1 MPGPTDAPD
10 GRLPL
15 PAELSPR
22 GRGSRPA
29 RLRSRR
35 RRIARVASWTAVTAS
50 VLVLVLSGA
59 AFAYYEHL
67 NGNVSRVPVFSK
79 ITGHR
84 PAAAAD
90 GAQNILV
97 VGSDSRLGETHA
109 QLVQEHTT
117 SDGGA
122 LNTDTII
129 IVHLAPNNG
138 PATLISI
145 PRDSYV
151 PIPGHGVF
159 KINSA
164 YADGENDQPGNGPA
178 LLTQTVEN
186 LSGLHIDHFVSVG
199 FNQFITISNAI
210 GGVKVCV
217 LNPDLTQSTVID
229 DSGDH
234 TPAKYVGGA
243 YDKQYSG
250 TRLTKGVHTL
260 KGGSALSF
268 VRQRH
273 NLPNSDL
280 DRIHRQQR
288 FITGIVQKA
297 SHTTNPLTINQV
309 LEKATSSL
317 TVDSGLSGTALARLA
332 ARLKALKPADIRFA
346 TVPVAN
352 DNAMSPGG
360 VSYVQLDMARLH
372 TFFANVQAERDPNA
386 APPTPTATGLT
397 PADVSVTVL
406 NGSGVA
412 GGAGKARTALQG
424 YGYGVA
430 SIGNTDQ
437 TASTVIRYNPAD
449 AGAAAELK
457 KAVPSAQLVD
467 DATVTAGTVD
477 LVLGGDYSGTQDPAT
492 APSSAPKPSPSPS
505 SSAPAPGTTTA
516 GSLIAGKSIDG
527 VPCGP

>member
-22 GRGSRPA
+22 GRGSHPA
-29 RLRSRR
+29 APRSRGR
-35 RRIARVASWTAVTAS
+35 RVARVASWTAVTAS

-67 NGNVSRVPVFSK
+67 NGNVSRVPVFSR

-84 PAAAAD
+84 PAEAAD
-90 GAQNILV
+90 GAENILV
-97 VGSDSRLGETHA
+97 VGSDSRNGQTAA
-109 QLVQEHTT
+109 QLQQERTT
-117 SDGGA
+117 TDGGA
-122 LNTDTII
+122 VNTDTII
-129 IVHLAPNNG
+129 IVHLAPHDG

-159 KINSA
+159 KVNAA
-164 YADGENDQPGNGPA
+164 YADGENDQKGNGPA

-199 FNQFITISNAI
+199 FGQFIDISNAI

-217 LNPDLTQSTVID
+217 INPDVQGHGIYD
-229 DSGDH
+229 
-234 TPAKYVGGA
+234 GGA
-243 YDKQYSG
+243 YDQVSEG
-250 TRLTKGVHTL
+250 TGLRLTKGVHTIS
-260 KGGSALSF
+260 GPTALAF
-268 VRQRH
+268 VRQRK
-273 NLPNSDL
+273 NLPDGDL

-288 FITGIVQKA
+288 FITGVVQKA

-309 LEKATSSL
+309 LEKATVSL

-332 ARLKALKPADIRFA
+332 ARLKGLKPAYIRYA

-352 DNAMSPGG
+352 EAAMSPAG
-360 VSYVQLDMARLH
+360 VSYVQLDMARLQ
-372 TFFANVQAERDPNA
+372 TFFANVQAERDPYA
-386 APPTPTATGLT
+386 VPPTPTASGLT
-397 PADVSVTVL
+397 PADVTVSVL

-424 YGYGVA
+424 YGYGIA
-430 SIGNTDQ
+430 SLGNTDQ
-437 TASTVIRYNPAD
+437 TASTAIRYNPAD
-449 AGAAAELK
+449 AGAAAELR
-457 KAVPSAQLVD
+457 KAVPAAKLVS

-477 LVLGGDYSGTQDPAT
+477 LVLGGDVSGTQDPAT
-492 APSSAPKPSPSPS
+492 APSSAKPAPSPTG
-505 SSAPAPGTTTA
+505 SAPAPGTTTA
-516 GSLIAGKSIDG
+516 GSLIAGKNIDG